1 MANPI
6 RVMIA
11 DDHPLVRQGLEVVIG
26 TQPDMELVAQ
36 ACDGLEAVARAL
48 ETRPDVV
55 LMDLKMPQLDGL
67 AAMRRILEVLP
78 ATRCII
84 LTSFT
89 DDAQVIEAV
98 AAGAMGFLNKDSHHA
113 ELLNA
118 VRAVNRGDGALHP
131 AAARVLM
138 QSYKAAP
145 HQAASDNLTQTE
157 LKVLQLLAHGSS
169 NRDLAESLGVSVRT
183 VTTHVRNI
191 LDKLRLKNRT
201 QAALY
206 ARERGLVAPQQERTE
221 EG

>member
-1 MANPI
+1 MDDPI

-26 TQPDMELVAQ
+26 TQPDMTLVAQ
-36 ACDGLEAVARAL
+36 ACDGREAVALAL

-55 LMDLKMPQLDGL
+55 LMDLKMPHLDGL
-67 AAMRRILEVLP
+67 AAMQQILAVLP

-89 DDAQVIEAV
+89 NDAQVIEAI

-118 VRAVNRGDGALHP
+118 VRAVHRGDGALHP

-138 QSYKAAP
+138 QLYKVAP
-145 HQAASDNLTQTE
+145 HQTAASDNLTQTE

-169 NRDLAESLGVSVRT
+169 NRELAEALGVSVRT

-191 LDKLRLKNRT
+191 LDKLHLKNRT

-206 ARERGLVAPQQERTE
+206 AREHGLVVS
-221 EG
+221 